1 MAVENTV
8 FSIAVSSLLHDIG
21 KFAQRAGREE
31 FYSAKDEGWVL
42 PHSQDGRISH
52 HHALY
57 TLGFLE
63 NHLADSFEFKNDL
76 RKIAIDAAQH
86 HNSENEIQHCISLGD
101 RLASG
106 LDRSIAQTESDKKF
120 YEMPIISVFSQIQI
134 KGRKKINSIYLPLSS
149 LDGSILDV
157 TKLNITQLS
166 KKEYS
171 ELWDQ
176 FLKDWQDFP
185 KHQNKEQYLYNLDA
199 VLERWTSY
207 IPSATYKTEPDVS
220 LYDHS
225 RVTAALAVCAYKY
238 HLYNSSLNKEAILDN
253 VTDNKFLFVFGDVQ
267 GIQKYIFNIED
278 TKNSSKLL
286 RARSYQI
293 EALCRSAAVTI
304 LSECGL
310 IPQCELMNGGGNFL
324 LVLPNTPEMKQKLK
338 QYEQD
343 INAYLMR
350 EYLGVLSLALS
361 WEVEACATDLAQN
374 KTKELLDRIQ
384 TANYETKQRKFHSTL
399 EMMDSP
405 VINYYY
411 DKVIGSEVCDLC
423 GYRPVEAAPGKSP
436 EKTSEK
442 KACSHCSELIE
453 KASQLTSS
461 KWMILKTFNPS
472 SDSKTYADFCFYPS
486 NEPTQNNICFAVNSY
501 RGIDGSF
508 NAMYPQPYSIPRDC
522 NGAPLTFEEIAE
534 KAQGTHK
541 LAMFKADVDNLGK
554 IFKDGLGEGR
564 SISKIASLS
573 RQMHYFFSVRL
584 NEFIKKKYEGAI
596 YTVFSG
602 GDDICVIGPW
612 DKIFDFASDIHAE
625 FNRFVHSN
633 PSVTISAG
641 IALAN
646 SSTPVPYI
654 AAEAESQLEE
664 SKNQKRNPNKNAI
677 TVFNVSVSWDD
688 FDRLLKKG
696 KEFSQDIQEGKIPT
710 SLMRKLLDFSN
721 RAEAFHKGVLS
732 PQNALWLSHLKYT
745 IKRMQERIRSTLPP
759 GYWDNLMKFLLED
772 EYAMMRKSKISIC
785 YALYRNRDR

>member
-21 KFAQRAGREE
+21 KFAQRADRREY
-31 FYSAKDEGWVL
+31 YSAKDEGIIL
-42 PHSQDGRISH
+42 PYEKERFSH
-52 HHALY
+52 QHALY

-63 NHLADSFEFKNDL
+63 QHLAESFDFKTDL
-76 RKIAIDAAQH
+76 RKIALDAAH
-86 HNSENEIQHCISLGD
+86 HHRPDDEIQFCISLGD

-106 LDRSIAQTESDKKF
+106 LDRSSVQSDSDYKF
-120 YEMPIISVFSQIQI
+120 YEAPLISVLSQVHFEE
-134 KGRKKINSIYLPLSS
+134 RKKIESVNLPLAA
-149 LDGSILDV
+149 LDDGTQKKGILNTTV
-157 TKLNITQLS
+157 LTKKQ
-166 KKEYS
+166 YS
-171 ELWDQ
+171 ELWDG
-176 FLKDWQDFP
+176 FLEDWRRFP
-185 KHQNKEQYLYNLDA
+185 KHQNMEQYLYNLDA
-199 VLERWTSY
+199 VLERWTTY

-238 HLYNSSLNKEAILDN
+238 HLSNSSLNKEAILDN
-253 VTDNKFLFVFGDVQ
+253 VADSKFLLVFGDVQ

-293 EALCRSAAVTI
+293 EALCRSVATTI
-304 LSECGL
+304 LSECGV

-324 LVLPNTPEMKQKLK
+324 LVLPNTPETKKILN

-350 EYLGVLSLALS
+350 EYLGVLALALS
-361 WEVEACATDLAQN
+361 WNVEVCASDLAQN
-374 KTKELLDRIQ
+374 QTKELLNRIQ
-384 TANYETKQRKFHSTL
+384 KENYRTKLRKFHSTL
-399 EMMDSP
+399 EKMESP

-411 DKVIGSEVCDLC
+411 DKVSGREICDLC
-423 GYRPVEAAPGKSP
+423 GYRPVETDQGEIIEATN
-436 EKTSEK
+436 EKR
-442 KACSHCSELIE
+442 ACAHCSELID
-453 KASQLTSS
+453 KAGRLTSS
-461 KWMILKTFNPS
+461 NWMVLKNFHPS
-472 SDSKTYADFCFYPS
+472 SESKAYADFCFFPS
-486 NEPTQNNICFAVNSY
+486 SEATQKNICFAVNSY
-501 RGIDGSF
+501 NGIDGTF
-508 NAMYPQPYSIPRDC
+508 NAMYPQPYSIPRDR
-522 NGAPLTFEEIAE
+522 NGAPLTFEEIAK

-554 IFKDGLGEGR
+554 IFKDGLGEGK

-573 RQMHYFFSVRL
+573 RQIHYFFSVEL
-584 NEFIKKKYEGAI
+584 NKFIKEKYEDTI

-612 DKIFDFASDIHAE
+612 DKIFDFANDIHAE
-625 FNRFVHSN
+625 FNRFVHGN

-688 FDRLLKKG
+688 FDTLLKKG
-696 KEFSQDIQEGKIPT
+696 KEFSQDIQDGRIPT
-710 SLMRKLLDFSN
+710 SLLRKLLDFSN

-745 IKRMQERIRSTLPP
+745 IKRMQERIRSTLPQ
-759 GYWDNLMKFLLED
+759 GYWDNLMKFLLEE